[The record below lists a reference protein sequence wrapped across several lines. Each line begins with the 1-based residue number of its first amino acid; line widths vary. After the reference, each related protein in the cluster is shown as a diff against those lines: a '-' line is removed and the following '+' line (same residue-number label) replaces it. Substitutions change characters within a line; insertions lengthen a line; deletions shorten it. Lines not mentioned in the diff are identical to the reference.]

1 MDIFLCYFHGHY
13 FLCLCVYCNMNFDKT
28 PPNPFFLPF
37 VKYPFPP
44 VCYLDACAISTA
56 ITIPSPSGFV
66 FGSRFI
72 CVLITLHHIV
82 VKSGTISWSLFMC
95 TDIILRKPSNCRYGS
110 RYACTVASSNINEF
124 G

>member
-28 PPNPFFLPF
+28 HPNPFLLPF
-37 VKYPFPP
+37 VKHPLSPI
-44 VCYLDACAISTA
+44 CYLDACAIHRYHYTFS
-56 ITIPSPSGFV
+56 FC
-66 FGSRFI
+66 I
-72 CVLITLHHIV
+72 CFWVQVYRVLITLHHIV

-95 TDIILRKPSNCRYGS
+95 TDITLRKPSNCWYES
-110 RYACTVASSNINEF
+110 RCACTVASSNIKEF